1 VILKDHIVLTCL
13 CELRYTL
20 ASAQKKTKTVQHLFG
35 VVQQIDLCACHG
47 ETDKPMVEM
56 RRLQGLTSSG
66 HLIPVPPNNPLSH
79 TPDVPWLACLD
90 EQYIQ
95 LDEYQYVGLTAGGCI
110 GTQRSD

>member
-1 VILKDHIVLTCL
+1 VPLRTSIHAGKRTKEDKDRTAPVRRGAADRSMRLS
-13 CELRYTL
+13 RR
-20 ASAQKKTKTVQHLFG
+20 
-35 VVQQIDLCACHG
+35 
-47 ETDKPMVEM
+47 DKPMVEM

>member
-1 VILKDHIVLTCL
+1 VVILKDHVVLTYI

-20 ASAQKKTKTVQHLFG
+20 ARAHRRTRITQHMFS
-35 VVQQIDLCACHG
+35 VVQQIDLRACHG

-66 HLIPVPPNNPLSH
+66 HLIPVPPNPLSH

-90 EQYIQ
+90 EQDVQ

-110 GTQRSD
+110 GTHRRY